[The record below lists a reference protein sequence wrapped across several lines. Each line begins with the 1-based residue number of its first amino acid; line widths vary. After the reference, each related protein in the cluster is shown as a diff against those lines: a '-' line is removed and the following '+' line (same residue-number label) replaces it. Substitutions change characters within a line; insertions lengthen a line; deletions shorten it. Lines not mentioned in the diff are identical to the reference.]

1 VRAFDEVA
9 AVLYASQPLRAFTE
23 AHNSPTMDAQ
33 TERIAG
39 NTWAR
44 KAAEKRSTVNV
55 RNNIIDRGG
64 FRGAASFSPPLSV
77 ALFPLDQFG
86 NGQAVLQH
94 LSRTRE
100 TRRLES
106 FRTSARKASRGY
118 DCGGR
123 T

>member
-1 VRAFDEVA
+1 
-9 AVLYASQPLRAFTE
+9 
-23 AHNSPTMDAQ
+23 MDAQ

-44 KAAEKRSTVNV
+44 KAAEKKEYRERT
-55 RNNIIDRGG
+55 NNIIDRGG
-64 FRGAASFSPPLSV
+64 FRVAASFSPPLSV

-86 NGQAVLQH
+86 NGQAVLQY

-100 TRRLES
+100 TRRLQS

-118 DCGGR
+118 NCGGR